1 MVGILA
7 EVMKWL
13 KEPNYTWSDTEPPA
27 QPFSW
32 ITLHTRKIKDTVREP
47 VELNRFN
54 GEHSTNTAQNARSL

>member
-32 ITLHTRKIKDTVREP
+32 ITLHIRKTKDTVREP
-47 VELNRFN
+47 VELNGFN
-54 GEHSTNTAQNARSL
+54 GENTAQNARSL